1 MVVLLFDS
9 AGTTTSNTST
19 NSNITILYFFLKR
32 RGLSSILAVLPETRT
47 LDSSTR
53 NGDLRD

>member
-1 MVVLLFDS
+1 MVVLFDS

-19 NSNITILYFFLKR
+19 NSNITILYFFVKR